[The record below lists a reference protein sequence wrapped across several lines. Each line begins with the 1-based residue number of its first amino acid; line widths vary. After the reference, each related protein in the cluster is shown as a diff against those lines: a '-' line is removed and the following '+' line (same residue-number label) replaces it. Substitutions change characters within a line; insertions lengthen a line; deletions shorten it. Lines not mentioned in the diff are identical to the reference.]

1 MSLFN
6 LSFPE
11 EVHWREPS
19 TLCSPGPA
27 IILGPPSPNRVTL
40 RLQTTIIAAPS
51 QAPLIQTTHQ
61 ARHTW
66 EPVTIVPS
74 AQGTTPTQG
83 NHQFMTPRSLNNNYH
98 DIISINKESLMLV
111 WRSQPSAERPF
122 KARCAPISHGSTWTE
137 VRDYDTRNRGRG
149 LQVGAHCGWGLAQKQ
164 TDPPRLKWLIASN
177 TWRSFREFPKRRGFM
192 YMTRFLQK
200 EKKKKRIIYIREE
213 FQERES
219 TLNGFYHL
227 LDQTQTEKN
236 MLTAAVQAL
245 CSSPP
250 KQSCNLLT
258 TSFELPSLLNAVC
271 AVWSVC

>member
-11 EVHWREPS
+11 EVRWREPS
-19 TLCSPGPA
+19 TPCSPGPA
-27 IILGPPSPNRVTL
+27 IILGPPSPNRVIL

-83 NHQFMTPRSLNNNYH
+83 NHQFTTPRSLNNNYH
-98 DIISINKESLMLV
+98 DIISSNKECLMLV
-111 WRSQPSAERPF
+111 WCSQPSAERPF

-149 LQVGAHCGWGLAQKQ
+149 LQVGARCGWGLAQKH
-164 TDPPRLKWLIASN
+164 TDPPPIEVVDRFQHLEELPWVSEGTGLHVSDQISA
-177 TWRSFREFPKRRGFM
+177 KR
-192 YMTRFLQK
+192 
-200 EKKKKRIIYIREE
+200 KKKKK
-213 FQERES
+213 ES
-219 TLNGFYHL
+219 FISVKNSRSVRAHWTGFI
-227 LDQTQTEKN
+227 TCWIK
-236 MLTAAVQAL
+236 
-245 CSSPP
+245 P
-250 KQSCNLLT
+250 KQRRTCWPQLCRPCAALHPSRVA
-258 TSFELPSLLNAVC
+258 TS
-271 AVWSVC
+271 